1 MRAVMASVALIA
13 VLIAGQS
20 APVYAG
26 GVRSVDNASAQ
37 EVVDGMAGKFG
48 RGVANVATGWAEFP
62 KQIYVTWS
70 EDGAG
75 RGLLI
80 GPLKGVGMT
89 LVRTLAGVGEVATFF
104 LAWPGFYDAYLDP
117 PYVWQK
123 E

>member
-1 MRAVMASVALIA
+1 MRAIVASVALIA
-13 VLIAGQS
+13 VLIAVQS
-20 APVYAG
+20 VPAWGG

-48 RGVANVATGWAEFP
+48 RGVANTATGWIEFP

-75 RGLLI
+75 RGVLI

-89 LVRTLAGVGEVATFF
+89 VVRTLAGVGEVATFF

>member
-1 MRAVMASVALIA
+1 MRAVIASVALVA
-13 VLIAGQS
+13 VLIAGQW
-20 APVYAG
+20 APVCAG

-80 GPLKGVGMT
+80 GSPQGGRDDPGADSGRGRRSGDL
-89 LVRTLAGVGEVATFF
+89 LSCLAR
-104 LAWPGFYDAYLDP
+104 LL
-117 PYVWQK
+117 
-123 E
+123 